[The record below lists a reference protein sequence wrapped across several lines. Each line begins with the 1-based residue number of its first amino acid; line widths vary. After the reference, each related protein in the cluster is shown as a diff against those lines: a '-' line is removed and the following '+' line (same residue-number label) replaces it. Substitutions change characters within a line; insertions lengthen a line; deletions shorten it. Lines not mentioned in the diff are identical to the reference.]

1 MCIEW
6 NDDWLIKYIYEHKNS
21 NNMNEY
27 RGFKVGDRVEITFSS
42 AHPIKGTITS
52 FGDRKLG
59 GFAEPDTMDV
69 WISETT
75 RYDMIYLV
83 SHDLIKKLPK
93 YAVGDV
99 VRRNNKQL
107 IKCEITSVD
116 QLCDKTHIYTLSD
129 CGSAR
134 FSESM
139 LITFDGFR
147 VGDTVFTV
155 KRGKGKIVA
164 DRESMPRRFKVVFDA
179 DKDHPTIICRH
190 PKTTNLIPTESLYK
204 EALNK
209 TGYAFKIDVAY
220 VQEYVAKPKN
230 EAAERQAEKIAKI
243 KAAGEAFYQAAKN
256 MAAAIGRTTD
266 QIKFPSGGV
275 VYQCPPI
282 PEHLIV
288 SREPIMKF
296 QVAPPKPTFSR
307 SAEGKIEFVDKE
319 GGERKYRC
327 SKFAVGEK
335 VLYCGQKAEVA
346 EITWKDGKFTYSFR
360 SNSFADNI
368 PEENICAY
376 AVPSAKFKVGDAVY
390 FDRKKWDVEDV
401 ATNECKIR
409 ISASAGSCTRE
420 FRAWTVVKES
430 DLRLWVETKFTEW
443 LSSFDDKWVKN
454 DYYIDPSWTIMYI
467 GKIVGKDTFVATG
480 LSGSPALFRGIKGD
494 DL

>member
-99 VRRNNKQL
+99 VRSKSHNQIL
-107 IKCEITSVD
+107 EVAEVGT
-116 QLCDKTHIYTLSD
+116 THYRSKE
-129 CGSAR
+129 GHYM
-134 FSESM
+134 SENY
-139 LITFDGFR
+139 IEPFDGFR

-164 DRESMPRRFKVVFDA
+164 DRESMPRRFKVAFEA

-190 PKTTNLIPTESLYK
+190 PKHFNLIPTEAKYK

-209 TGYAFKIDVAY
+209 TGYAFKIDVACIA
-220 VQEYVAKPKN
+220 EY
-230 EAAERQAEKIAKI
+230 EAAK
-243 KAAGEAFYQAAKN
+243 
-256 MAAAIGRTTD
+256 
-266 QIKFPSGGV
+266 KFPSGGV

-288 SREPIMKF
+288 SREPIMKL
-296 QVAPPKPTFSR
+296 QVAPSFSKKPTYTR
-307 SAEGKIEFVDKE
+307 CAEGKLELVDDCGDGTK
-319 GGERKYRC
+319 KYC
-327 SKFAVGEK
+327 ASKFGVCEI
-335 VLYCGQKAEVA
+335 VTYCGQKAEVA

-368 PEENICAY
+368 PEESICAY
-376 AVPSAKFKVGDAVY
+376 VAPSAKFKVGDAVY
-390 FDRKKWDVEDV
+390 YKGVKTTIRALWRIEPHEFMYVIHP
-401 ATNECKIR
+401 NSYEC
-409 ISASAGSCTRE
+409 A
-420 FRAWTVVKES
+420 VPES
-430 DLRLWVETKFTEW
+430 DLRLWVETKFSYILGSGVCIIPMSQIDMKSIKYMGKSVIPPDNIEYG
-443 LSSFDDKWVKN
+443 DDVFL
-454 DYYIDPSWTIMYI
+454 
-467 GKIVGKDTFVATG
+467 GKTASGKDII
-480 LSGSPALFRGIKGD
+480 LFGTKGD
-494 DL
+494 DIS

>member
-190 PKTTNLIPTESLYK
+190 PKLTNLIPTEAKYK

-209 TGYAFKIDVAY
+209 TGYAFKIDVA
-220 VQEYVAKPKN
+220 VVEEYDPKDSVAKHF
-230 EAAERQAEKIAKI
+230 EKIEKAAQAMNLIHSAAKI
-243 KAAGEAFYQAAKN
+243 WANAF
-256 MAAAIGRTTD
+256 GRTTD

-275 VYQCPPI
+275 VFSGGTGVHGEYC
-282 PEHLIV
+282 
-288 SREPIMKF
+288 EPFAK
-296 QVAPPKPTFSR
+296 PLHTKKPTYTR
-307 SAEGKIEFVDKE
+307 TAEGHLELVDGMDGCEK
-319 GGERKYRC
+319 KYC
-327 SKFAVGEK
+327 ASKFGVGENVQYGCIK
-335 VLYCGQKAEVA
+335 SDIVMIYWNGSEFLYTLK
-346 EITWKDGKFTYSFR
+346 
-360 SNSFADNI
+360 SNSAPDNI
-368 PEENICAY
+368 RERFLHET
-376 AVPSAKFKVGDAVY
+376 VKPSAKFKVGDAVY
-390 FDRKKWDVEDV
+390 YKGVKTTIRALWRIEPHEFMYVIHP
-401 ATNECKIR
+401 NSYEC
-409 ISASAGSCTRE
+409 A
-420 FRAWTVVKES
+420 VPES
-430 DLRLWVETKFTEW
+430 DLRLWVETKFSYILGSGVCIIPMSQIDMKSIKYMGKSVVPPANIEYG
-443 LSSFDDKWVKN
+443 DDVFL
-454 DYYIDPSWTIMYI
+454 
-467 GKIVGKDTFVATG
+467 GKTTSGKDII
-480 LSGSPALFRGIKGD
+480 LFGTNGD
-494 DL
+494 DIS

>member
-1 MCIEW
+1 MCKATDPLQGYFPNE
-6 NDDWLIKYIYEHKNS
+6 NK

-27 RGFKVGDRVEITFSS
+27 KGFKVGDKVEITSFFNVRSE
-42 AHPIKGTITS
+42 GVITS
-52 FGDRKLG
+52 FGDRKVG
-59 GFAEPDTMDV
+59 GFAEPDTLEV
-69 WISETT
+69 WVNKICCF
-75 RYDMIYLV
+75 DLLYLIRQ
-83 SHDLIKKLPK
+83 DKIKKLPK
-93 YAVGDV
+93 YSVGDV

-116 QLCDKTHIYTLSD
+116 QLCDKTYIYTLSD

-147 VGDTVFTV
+147 VGDTVWTA
-155 KRGKGKIVA
+155 KRCKGKIIGDSQRTLRPFWVRFENDTC
-164 DRESMPRRFKVVFDA
+164 DRS
-179 DKDHPTIICRH
+179 
-190 PKTTNLIPTESLYK
+190 PKLTNLIPTEAKYK

-209 TGYAFKIDVAY
+209 TGYAFKIDVAF

-296 QVAPPKPTFSR
+296 QVAP
-307 SAEGKIEFVDKE
+307 
-319 GGERKYRC
+319 
-327 SKFAVGEK
+327 
-335 VLYCGQKAEVA
+335 
-346 EITWKDGKFTYSFR
+346 
-360 SNSFADNI
+360 
-368 PEENICAY
+368 
-376 AVPSAKFKVGDAVY
+376 SAKFKVGDAVY

-430 DLRLWVETKFTEW
+430 DLRLWVETKFTEG